1 MLDSPWEIS
10 QWLLADSCYAGST
23 SLKGSLAVFKILN
36 AYTLNL
42 VVPHMGI
49 DPTDIVTR
57 VLEDVTIYAGT
68 VYGSKSLQAFP
79 TELVKESVGLP

>member
-1 MLDSPWEIS
+1 
-10 QWLLADSCYAGST
+10 
-23 SLKGSLAVFKILN
+23 
-36 AYTLNL
+36 
-42 VVPHMGI
+42 MGI